1 MTYIDMEPAKL
12 LSLEFSSPEV
22 ADTAWHTRWDS
33 LEDPEDLALSLL
45 PPCVDFSTSG
55 TTGPSQRWRRRRSK
69 VWAEAGMLA
78 DLVRPQYPEAV
89 VSFVPTLHLYG
100 ALTSVLLPAH
110 LRLPTWYK
118 SGFFGTMPDLGS
130 ARRAVVVAT
139 PWIFRLLLENLD
151 WVRSL
156 DQVTVLYGGA
166 MIPDTAN
173 EFLREAGP
181 ERARIVEVLGSTEAG
196 GIATRQWSTGE
207 PPEWT
212 LFPDVEFTESVTNS
226 VSNGTESGELS
237 LSVTSPRLAF
247 REGEEPLES
256 VTLDD
261 FILPLGPRSF
271 TFTGRSSRI
280 VKVNGRR
287 INLDEVENSLH
298 SALDCEDLA
307 FLPVTDSMIGEHID
321 MYVVLGSDQNLKEVG
336 LEKAFARLGVRP
348 RKVHTVPRINRSSLN
363 KVRPVQ

>member
-1 MTYIDMEPAKL
+1 MTYIDMNPETL
-12 LSLEFSSPEV
+12 LSRGFSSPEV
-22 ADTAWHTRWDS
+22 ADTAWHVRWDV
-33 LEDPEDLALSLL
+33 LERDPEDLVAALL
-45 PPCVDFSTSG
+45 PPFVDFSTSG
-55 TTGPSQRWRRRRSK
+55 TTGPSQRWRRRRQK
-69 VWAEAGMLA
+69 LWEEAGMLA
-78 DLVRPQYPEAV
+78 DLVRPQKPDAV

-100 ALTSVLLPAH
+100 ALTSVLAPAH
-110 LRLPTWYK
+110 LRLPVWYK
-118 SGFFGTMPDLGS
+118 SGFFGTMPDLG
-130 ARRAVVVAT
+130 ARQRALVVAT

-166 MIPDTAN
+166 MLPETAN

-181 ERARIVEVLGSTEAG
+181 ELARIVEVLGSTEAG
-196 GIATRQWSTGE
+196 GIATRQWSAGE
-207 PPEWT
+207 PSVWS
-212 LFPDVEFTESVTNS
+212 LFPDVDFTNTSTRGPEVDETP
-226 VSNGTESGELS
+226 

-247 REGEEPLES
+247 REGEEPPDS
-256 VTLDD
+256 ITLDD
-261 FILPLGPRSF
+261 FIRPLGSRTF

-298 SALDCEDLA
+298 SELDCEDLA
-307 FLPVTDSMIGEHID
+307 FLPVTDSMIGEHVD
-321 MYVVLGSDQNLKEVG
+321 MYVVLGAGRTLQEVG

-348 RKVHTVPRINRSSLN
+348 RKVHMVPRINRSSLN